1 MTSRGLSFLVLLTMA
16 MSLPAPLAAQSPATL
31 PRPALRDPLVDGILG
46 RLKNLEKPGDAL
58 DLLQEALRDKS
69 LSSTQR
75 SRLEKER
82 GVWHERYEKDL
93 VRHGSSW
100 ITKEDRESRQKEA
113 DLLIEKAIALIETQ
127 DFRSARE
134 AFEKASKVDETGLRA
149 DFFLGLFNTP
159 MVSNSPETA
168 EKHFRKVLARS
179 PNHLPALNNL
189 ALCCVR
195 QKEFSQALGF
205 WRRIAEIAPHTPE
218 LLHNVGRVLSEAGD
232 GRLALGASDK
242 KRFQDLYLDIATEE
256 NAGNRYVSGGWR
268 YMHLTLPKSEA
279 ERTPVKDSTSLTM
292 IGNGSGFVIAPGIVL
307 TNRHVVDD
315 AHSVKIEYESPGGRR
330 TYEAKVLDI
339 SDKHD
344 LALIECPKLTA
355 PVVKVAAGAQR
366 RGTEVMILGYP
377 KTSLLGKT
385 LKATR
390 GSITALPSPEYEE
403 MLLFDAAANP
413 GNSGGPIADRHGNVI
428 AVLTMEFK
436 LDGQITGG
444 VTLANALPFI
454 RENCSDYEPKS
465 ADIELEWPDVDAT
478 VAKSTVMVAIY
489 QQLVRL
495 GPAQTTASS
504 GAYFEDSACSVCNGE
519 GTVRCRAKGCSRGS
533 VSVQETVQAGTN
545 SISGQ
550 AIFKT
555 VTRKQACGVCGGDGK
570 VTCDGCGGRG
580 R

>member
-1 MTSRGLSFLVLLTMA
+1 MTSRGLSFLVLLTVA

-113 DLLIEKAIALIETQ
+113 DLLIEKAFVLMETR

-134 AFEKASKVDETGLRA
+134 ALEKASKVDETGLRA
-149 DFFLGLFNTP
+149 DFLLGLLNTP
-159 MVSNSPETA
+159 ILANSPETA
-168 EKHFRKVLARS
+168 EKHFRKVLTRS
-179 PNHLPALNNL
+179 PNHLPTLNNL

-195 QKEFSQALGF
+195 QKEFSQALEF
-205 WRRIAEIAPHTPE
+205 WRRIAEVAPNTPE
-218 LLHNVGRVLSEAGD
+218 LSHNVGRVLKEAGD
-232 GRLALGASDK
+232 GRLALGNSDR

-256 NAGNRYVSGGWR
+256 NAESRYVSGGWR

-279 ERTPVKDSTSLTM
+279 ERTPVKDSSSMSLTAT
-292 IGNGSGFVIAPGIVL
+292 GSGFVIAPGVVL

-315 AHSVKIEYESPGGRR
+315 AHSVKIEYESPAGRK
-330 TYEAKVLDI
+330 TYEAKVLKI

-344 LALIECPKLTA
+344 LALVECPKLTA
-355 PVVKVAAGAQR
+355 PAARVATGAQR
-366 RGTEVMILGYP
+366 RGTEIMILGYP
-377 KTSLLGKT
+377 ETGILGKT

-390 GSITALPSPEYEE
+390 GSITALPSPEYHE
-403 MLLFDAAANP
+403 MLLFDAAANH
-413 GNSGGPIADRHGNVI
+413 GNSGGPISDRHGNVI
-428 AVLTMEFK
+428 AVLTVGYK
-436 LDGQITGG
+436 LQGQITGG

-454 RENCSDYEPKS
+454 RENYPEYAPKESDIP
-465 ADIELEWPDVDAT
+465 LEWPDVDAA

-489 QQLVRL
+489 QQLVKL
-495 GPAQTTASS
+495 GPAQTAKSS
-504 GAYFEDSACSVCNGE
+504 GAYIEDSACSVCSGAGE
-519 GTVRCRAKGCSRGS
+519 VRCRGKGCSRGY
-533 VSVQETVQAGTN
+533 VSVQESVQAGT
-545 SISGQ
+545 SPISGQ

-570 VTCDGCGGRG
+570 VLCEGCGGLRQ
-580 R
+580 